1 MSDISDEIL
10 DAAIKAKAAAL
21 SIETKFADS
30 RSNGPA
36 PADFGEH
43 EEIPEEA
50 VTAIPVVATEKSVD
64 EKD

>member
-1 MSDISDEIL
+1 MSDKIL
-10 DAAIKAKAAAL
+10 EAAKASKRVAL
-21 SIETKFADS
+21 AIETKFADS

-50 VTAIPVVATEKSVD
+50 VAAMPVIVVTKDIE

>member
-1 MSDISDEIL
+1 MSDRIL
-10 DAAIKAKAAAL
+10 EAAKAAKRLAL
-21 SIETKFADS
+21 SVETKFADS

-50 VTAIPVVATEKSVD
+50 IVPVVMNTDSKVIE